1 MSLALS
7 ELLNPIPSS
16 GPASPQVN
24 RPSEDLNGGSAPER
38 PHPTFVDAS
47 EQPYSSSA
55 ARTAST
61 ASPQHTSLS
70 PTFEHHRLGYTQ
82 GSIEHQPQDA
92 INQAAETVAAPSHFQ
107 NNGLPTELRR
117 VDSFTPEGDNGDGG
131 NANQGEVGSVETGA
145 PELKPN
151 AEDGEEYMEIKPDPD
166 STAPVTLPP
175 KPIPRKQTSTSSRPK
190 TEGLDSDK
198 RYLCHIC
205 NKLFT
210 RRRSV
215 KDHINKIHPGH
226 TFDAEKSIEVIVDPA
241 TGLPVD
247 PTVIPELPP
256 GVSPPPPIP
265 APAAS
270 RIDSKILKTEASVNG
285 SRASSV
291 DPFSTP
297 APVIGQKRPAPPSSA
312 TVSTT
317 VMKKGTAS
325 KVKHTTTPAKK
336 KIKINESE
344 SITGTPVFRSPSGT
358 PASSRVSKTPAPKV
372 KKQSSAS
379 VTSSPAPSESR
390 LSVDAPEDHDDVD
403 TPNTN
408 DDGEVF
414 CICRKGDNHTWM
426 IACDGQCEDW
436 YHGKCVGIEERDGDL
451 IDKYICPSCTREGF
465 QTTWKRMCRR
475 KACRKPARVTDDP
488 PSKYCSRAC
497 GKLFFAEMVQRSDP
511 DAVTSPTGQHII
523 EPVRQKKYRKKK
535 RRHVAHPIEHR
546 EYMDLDQKQEESPYP
561 SPPGADMTNG
571 SLKRS
576 YSLPNEVTS
585 DEDASKVEYETDTSS
600 DQEPLPS
607 RGGALRA
614 GEITALAAKYNSIER
629 WREMGE
635 RPTDAPVDHDGASE
649 LLFNEFEQK
658 QIASID
664 TKIAD
669 LRRQVLDL
677 TARETFLGL
686 VKKRSA
692 AIIDKARKEN
702 PKHKEICG
710 FDPRLSWP
718 DEDFLE
724 WRNSPEGILACDTE
738 NLGPPREPV
747 KDEDNSGDED
757 DESVAHSTTKGG
769 VCTKNRCQRHGKWR
783 QVQMAEIR
791 FEMDRITRS
800 IEMLER
806 EQIGI
811 KDRAVLRAWENN
823 VA

>member
-1 MSLALS
+1 M
-7 ELLNPIPSS
+7 
-16 GPASPQVN
+16 
-24 RPSEDLNGGSAPER
+24 
-38 PHPTFVDAS
+38 
-47 EQPYSSSA
+47 
-55 ARTAST
+55 
-61 ASPQHTSLS
+61 
-70 PTFEHHRLGYTQ
+70 
-82 GSIEHQPQDA
+82 
-92 INQAAETVAAPSHFQ
+92 AEGVAAPSHLPDGTTRTELGRADTFISEDDNLYGEDA
-107 NNGLPTELRR
+107 NNGSVSP
-117 VDSFTPEGDNGDGG
+117 
-131 NANQGEVGSVETGA
+131 AAEV
-145 PELKPN
+145 KPN
-151 AEDGEEYMEIKPDPD
+151 RRNGEEHMEIKQDPD
-166 STAPVTLPP
+166 SSGPATMPTKTV
-175 KPIPRKQTSTSSRPK
+175 PRKQTSTSSRPK
-190 TEGLDSDK
+190 IEGLESDK
-198 RYLCHIC
+198 RYLCHVC

-226 TFDAEKSIEVIVDPA
+226 TFDPEKSIEVIVDPA
-241 TGLPVD
+241 TGIPVD

-270 RIDSKILKTEASVNG
+270 RNDSKTLKTEASVTG

-297 APVIGQKRPAPPSSA
+297 APVIGQKRPAPSSST
-312 TVSTT
+312 TVSAT
-317 VMKKGTAS
+317 VMKKGTAT
-325 KVKHTTTPAKK
+325 KVKHTTTPATK
-336 KIKINESE
+336 KIKTNDSE
-344 SITGTPVFRSPSGT
+344 SITETPVFRSPSGT
-358 PASSRVSKTPAPKV
+358 PASSRVSKTTAPRL

-379 VTSSPAPSESR
+379 VTSSPAPSESK
-390 LSVDAPEDHDDVD
+390 LSVDAPEAHDDVD

-488 PSKYCSRAC
+488 PSKYCSQAC

-511 DAVTSPTGQHII
+511 DAVPSPTGQHIV
-523 EPVRQKKYRKKK
+523 EPVKQKKYRKKK
-535 RRHVAHPIEHR
+535 RRHIARVIEDR
-546 EYMDLDQKQEESPYP
+546 DYTDLDQKQEESPYP
-561 SPPGADMTNG
+561 SPPGAVATMS

-576 YSLPNEVTS
+576 YSLPHEVTS
-585 DEDASKVEYETDTSS
+585 DEEASKVEYETDSSS

-614 GEITALAAKYNSIER
+614 GEIRALAAKYSSIER

-635 RPTDAPVDHDGASE
+635 RPTDAPVDHNGDPKLVLS
-649 LLFNEFEQK
+649 EFEQS
-658 QIASID
+658 QIAFIG
-664 TKIAD
+664 TEIAD

-692 AIIDKARKEN
+692 AVIEKARKEN

-724 WRNSPEGILACDTE
+724 WRNSPEGISAFDTE
-738 NLGPPREPV
+738 TLEAPNDCV
-747 KDEDNSGDED
+747 KEEEKSSGED
-757 DESVAHSTTKGG
+757 DENVSRSSTKDG
-769 VCTKNRCQRHGKWR
+769 VCIKNRCQRHGKW
-783 QVQMAEIR
+783 QKVHMAEIR
-791 FEMDRITRS
+791 FEMDRLTRS
-800 IEMLER
+800 IDMLER
-806 EQIGI
+806 QQMGI
-811 KDRAVLRAWENN
+811 KDRAVLRAWEND

>member
-1 MSLALS
+1 MQTA
-7 ELLNPIPSS
+7 S
-16 GPASPQVN
+16 GQHTAVSGSAN
-24 RPSEDLNGGSAPER
+24 ESIEDLAEDMIGQIPE
-38 PHPTFVDAS
+38 
-47 EQPYSSSA
+47 
-55 ARTAST
+55 
-61 ASPQHTSLS
+61 
-70 PTFEHHRLGYTQ
+70 G
-82 GSIEHQPQDA
+82 
-92 INQAAETVAAPSHFQ
+92 VAAPSHLLT
-107 NNGLPTELRR
+107 NGVNTQLKRGDAFTSEDNKVSGGDTNKENDGSVATGATEL
-117 VDSFTPEGDNGDGG
+117 TT
-131 NANQGEVGSVETGA
+131 NAQD
-145 PELKPN
+145 
-151 AEDGEEYMEIKPDPD
+151 AEDSMEIKPEPD
-166 STAPVTLPP
+166 SAVTETLPP
-175 KPIPRKQTSTSSRPK
+175 KTVPRKQTNSSARPK

-198 RYLCHIC
+198 RYLCHVC

-247 PTVIPELPP
+247 PSVIPELPP

-265 APAAS
+265 APAAKRS
-270 RIDSKILKTEASVNG
+270 DSMILKTEASVTG
-285 SRASSV
+285 SRATSV

-297 APVIGQKRPAPPSSA
+297 AQVIGQKRPAPSNPTPA
-312 TVSTT
+312 STT

-336 KIKINESE
+336 KIKISESE
-344 SITGTPVFRSPSGT
+344 SITGTPALRSPSGT
-358 PASSRVSKTPAPKV
+358 PASSRVSKTPAPKA
-372 KKQSSAS
+372 KNQSSAS
-379 VTSSPAPSESR
+379 VASSPAPSESR
-390 LSVDAPEDHDDVD
+390 LSVDAPDEHEDVD

-451 IDKYICPSCTREGF
+451 IDKYICPSCAREGF

-488 PSKYCSRAC
+488 PSKYCSHTC

-511 DAVTSPTGQHII
+511 DAVTSPTGQHIV

-535 RRHVAHPIEHR
+535 RRHGVHAIEDK
-546 EYMDLDQKQEESPYP
+546 EYMDLDQRQEDSPYP
-561 SPPGADMTNG
+561 SPPGADVANG
-571 SLKRS
+571 NTRRS
-576 YSLPNEVTS
+576 YSLANEATS
-585 DEDASKVEYETDTSS
+585 DEDVSKVEYETDTSS
-600 DQEPLPS
+600 DEEPLPS

-635 RPTDAPVDHDGASE
+635 RPTEAPVDSEGASR
-649 LLFNEFEQK
+649 LVFNDFEQK
-658 QIASID
+658 QMASIV

-669 LRRQVLDL
+669 LRKQGMDL
-677 TARETFLGL
+677 TAREKFLGL

-692 AIIDKARKEN
+692 LIIEKARKEN
-702 PKHKEICG
+702 PKHKDICG

-718 DEDFLE
+718 DEDFLD
-724 WRNSPEGILACDTE
+724 WRNSPEGISAFDTE
-738 NLGPPREPV
+738 NLGPPREPL
-747 KDEDNSGDED
+747 KDEDDSSDED
-757 DESVAHSTTKGG
+757 DEMVAHSTTKEGI
-769 VCTKNRCQRHGKWR
+769 CIKNRCQRHGKW
-783 QVQMAEIR
+783 QKVQMAEIR
-791 FEMDRITRS
+791 FEMDRLTRS

-806 EQIGI
+806 EQMGI
-811 KDRAVLRAWENN
+811 KDRAVLRAWENDL
-823 VA
+823 A

>member
-1 MSLALS
+1 MDN
-7 ELLNPIPSS
+7 E
-16 GPASPQVN
+16 VK
-24 RPSEDLNGGSAPER
+24 D
-38 PHPTFVDAS
+38 
-47 EQPYSSSA
+47 
-55 ARTAST
+55 
-61 ASPQHTSLS
+61 
-70 PTFEHHRLGYTQ
+70 
-82 GSIEHQPQDA
+82 
-92 INQAAETVAAPSHFQ
+92 ETYEVTEWVAAPSHLQ
-107 NNGLPTELRR
+107 DNGLSTEFGR
-117 VDSFTPEGDNGDGG
+117 VDALVSEDMDDG
-131 NANQGEVGSVETGA
+131 NANKADVGSVDIEQMK
-145 PELKPN
+145 LKPN
-151 AEDGEEYMEIKPDPD
+151 TEDGYEEEGEPMSIKPEPD
-166 STAPVTLPP
+166 TLAPAKLPS
-175 KPIPRKQTSTSSRPK
+175 KTVLRKQASTSSRPK

-198 RYLCHIC
+198 RYLCHVC

-256 GVSPPPPIP
+256 GIPPPPPIP

-270 RIDSKILKTEASVNG
+270 RNESKIVKTEPSVTG

-291 DPFSTP
+291 DTFSTP
-297 APVIGQKRPAPPSSA
+297 APVIGQKRPAPSSST
-312 TVSTT
+312 TVSTS

-325 KVKHTTTPAKK
+325 KIRHGTTPAKK
-336 KIKINESE
+336 KIKTHESE
-344 SITGTPVFRSPSGT
+344 NITSTPVLRSPSGT
-358 PASSRVSKTPAPKV
+358 PASSRVSKTPAPKS
-372 KKQSSAS
+372 KKQSSVS
-379 VTSSPAPSESR
+379 VASSPAPSESR

-414 CICRKGDNHTWM
+414 CTCRKGDNHTWM

-488 PSKYCSRAC
+488 PSKYCSHAC

-511 DAVTSPTGQHII
+511 DALTSSNGQHII
-523 EPVRQKKYRKKK
+523 EPVKQKKYRKKK
-535 RRHVAHPIEHR
+535 KPHASRTIEDGEH
-546 EYMDLDQKQEESPYP
+546 MDLDQKLEDSPYP
-561 SPPGADMTNG
+561 SPPGAEVPNG
-571 SLKRS
+571 NLKHS
-576 YSLPNEVTS
+576 YSVVNEATS

-635 RPTDAPVDHDGASE
+635 KPIDAPLDHDGASK
-649 LLFNEFEQK
+649 LAYNEFEEK

-669 LRRQVLDL
+669 LRGQVTDL
-677 TARETFLGL
+677 TSRETFLGL

-692 AIIDKARKEN
+692 TIIEKARKDN

-710 FDPRLSWP
+710 FDPRLSWS

-724 WRNSPEGILACDTE
+724 WRNSPDGISAFDTE
-738 NLGPPREPV
+738 ILGPPSESV
-747 KDEDNSGDED
+747 KGEDNSSEEDENL
-757 DESVAHSTTKGG
+757 SRSTTREG
-769 VCTKNRCQRHGKWR
+769 VCIKNRCQRHGKW
-783 QVQMAEIR
+783 QKVQMAEIR
-791 FEMDRITRS
+791 FEMDRLTRS

-806 EQIGI
+806 QKMSI
-811 KDRAVLRAWENN
+811 KDRAVLRAWEYDDT
-823 VA
+823 

>member
-1 MSLALS
+1 MQTH
-7 ELLNPIPSS
+7 
-16 GPASPQVN
+16 PA
-24 RPSEDLNGGSAPER
+24 
-38 PHPTFVDAS
+38 FVDAS
-47 EQPYSSSA
+47 EQSASSSA
-55 ARTAST
+55 AQEA
-61 ASPQHTSLS
+61 PLHHTSIS
-70 PTFEHHRLGYTQ
+70 PRFEQHRLGCTQ
-82 GSIEHQPQDA
+82 GLVEDHSLDA
-92 INQAAETVAAPSHFQ
+92 TDQGGERVAAPSNLLQ
-107 NNGLPTELRR
+107 NGLGTEPTRG
-117 VDSFTPEGDNGDGG
+117 DAFMPEEDGVHDG
-131 NANQGEVGSVETGA
+131 SAIKGFAASEKTGTANLGA
-145 PELKPN
+145 NIK
-151 AEDGEEYMEIKPDPD
+151 DGEEYMEIKPEPD
-166 STAPVTLPP
+166 SSTPATLPP
-175 KPIPRKQTSTSSRPK
+175 KTVTRKQTSISSRPK

-198 RYLCHIC
+198 RYLCHVC

-241 TGLPVD
+241 SGLPVD

-265 APAAS
+265 APAAKGT
-270 RIDSKILKTEASVNG
+270 DSAILKIEASMTG

-297 APVIGQKRPAPPSSA
+297 APVIGQKRPAPSSST

-317 VMKKGTAS
+317 AMKKGTAS

-336 KIKINESE
+336 KIKTIESE
-344 SITGTPVFRSPSGT
+344 GITDTPVFRSSSGT
-358 PASSRVSKTPAPKV
+358 PASSRVSKTPAPKL

-379 VTSSPAPSESR
+379 AASSPAPSESK
-390 LSVDAPEDHDDVD
+390 LSVDAPDDHDDVD

-488 PSKYCSRAC
+488 PSKYCSYAC

-511 DAVTSPTGQHII
+511 DSVTSPTGQHIV

-535 RRHVAHPIEHR
+535 RRHVARAVEDR
-546 EYMDLDQKQEESPYP
+546 EYMDLDQKHEDSPYP
-561 SPPGADMTNG
+561 SPPGAEMTNDH
-571 SLKRS
+571 LKHS
-576 YSLPNEVTS
+576 YSLPNEATS

-635 RPTDAPVDHDGASE
+635 RPTDAPIDNEGGSKLV
-649 LLFNEFEQK
+649 FNEFEQR
-658 QIASID
+658 QIASIV

-669 LRRQVLDL
+669 LRRQFMDL
-677 TARETFLGL
+677 TAREIFLGL

-692 AIIDKARKEN
+692 AIIEKTRKEL
-702 PKHKEICG
+702 PKQKEICG

-718 DEDFLE
+718 DEDLFE
-724 WRNSPEGILACDTE
+724 WRSGHEGISAFDTE
-738 NLGPPREPV
+738 NLGPPTEPV
-747 KDEDNSGDED
+747 KDADDSSDED
-757 DESVAHSTTKGG
+757 EENVSRSTTREG
-769 VCTKNRCQRHGKWR
+769 VCIKNRCQRHGKW
-783 QVQMAEIR
+783 QKVQMAEIR
-791 FEMDRITRS
+791 FEMDRLTRS

-811 KDRAVLRAWENN
+811 KDRAVLRAWEKD